1 MSVLPQSTKRFLQRP
16 QTCTPTCS
24 GYYPTP
30 QPTNTFRLNPLVL
43 SSLKNMDIDDLQ
55 DTFGKAIQE
64 KQHLK
69 QREKIEL
76 EKMFNENEEIR
87 KIRETIQNA
96 KINKFR
102 AQQIHENQARR
113 MKNLIKDS
121 EIDEVVLSNLEEER
135 LREQE
140 IENKK
145 RQERLKTKY
154 ALQQQMKDREKEREE
169 SMKEYLRDK
178 GVSVRL

>member
-1 MSVLPQSTKRFLQRP
+1 
-16 QTCTPTCS
+16 
-24 GYYPTP
+24 
-30 QPTNTFRLNPLVL
+30 
-43 SSLKNMDIDDLQ
+43 MDIDDLQ

-140 IENKK
+140 IKKDKKDLKQNMLYNNK
-145 RQERLKTKY
+145 
-154 ALQQQMKDREKEREE
+154 
-169 SMKEYLRDK
+169 
-178 GVSVRL
+178 